1 MMSAYDWDLIERLLH
16 KVQESAGETFTPRVY
31 ADELAT
37 ELEQAGQ
44 TVGNLDT
51 YKKTAADY
59 EALLYKGGFI
69 EARPEEDGGNG
80 ENFVL
85 TPRGSQLLRLIART
99 SPGSEGPRA
108 LLDEKGLAALVPEV
122 FDQLAGD
129 LARSSSVP

>member
-1 MMSAYDWDLIERLLH
+1 MSAYDWDLIERLLH
-16 KVQESAGETFTPRVY
+16 KVQESAGESFTPRIY

-44 TVGNLDT
+44 TIGNHDT

-69 EARPEEDGGNG
+69 DARPTEEGGNG

-85 TPRGSQLLRLIART
+85 TARGAQLLQLVSRS

-122 FDQLAGD
+122 FDQIAND
-129 LARSSSVP
+129 LARAPSVP

>member
-1 MMSAYDWDLIERLLH
+1 MSAYDWDLIERLLH
-16 KVQESAGETFTPRVY
+16 KVQDGAGESFTPRVY

-37 ELEQAGQ
+37 ELEQSGQ
-44 TVGNLDT
+44 TVGNHDS

-59 EALLYKGGFI
+59 ESLLYKGGFI
-69 EARPEEDGGNG
+69 ETRPEEEGGNG

-85 TPRGSQLLRLIART
+85 TPRGVQLQQLIART

-122 FDQLAGD
+122 FDALAGD
-129 LARSSSVP
+129 LARTPSVP